1 MTGSLHTPRPHVT
14 LDDLLGRLN
23 GVKRL
28 GHNRAQAQCPAHD
41 DRDPS
46 MTVREGTI
54 GLLMH
59 CFAGCSFEDILKA
72 LDLHATQVMYETL
85 STSVVRKPAWAR
97 EAEAMRQL
105 NLQERETRE

>member
-1 MTGSLHTPRPHVT
+1 MSNTNLT
-14 LDDLLGRLN
+14 LDALLDRLN

-41 DRDPS
+41 DSDPS

-59 CFAGCSFEDILKA
+59 CFAGCTFEDILKA
-72 LDLHATQVMYETL
+72 LDLRATDLMYETL
-85 STSVVRKPAWAR
+85 DTGVVRKASWAR
-97 EAEAMRQL
+97 EAADMRQL
-105 NLQERETRE
+105 NMEAASE